1 MTRRTFRRLVGVVLL
16 LIAGGLYLT
25 RPERVD
31 SASIPDHAPDLANGE
46 RMFWAGGCASCHAA
60 PGASGEAK
68 LVLAGG
74 LELDTPFGLF
84 RVPNISPSPEHGIGG
99 WSNTDFLNA
108 MTKGTSPE
116 GLHYYPA
123 FPYGSYRNMTFTDL
137 IDMKAYLDTLP
148 VSDNQVADHALDF
161 PFSWRSALGLWKLL
175 FLDTTPVPAPPGA
188 GDVAERGAYLVA
200 GPGHCAECH
209 TPRNALGGLDTA
221 RWLAGGPNPDGK
233 GTIPDITPSPHG
245 IGSWSATD
253 IAYYLES
260 GFTPDFDSVGGS
272 MTAVQ
277 ESWAKLPA
285 ADREAVAAYLKTI
298 PPSAPAAD

>member
-31 SASIPDHAPDLANGE
+31 PAAIPDHAPDLANGE

-161 PFSWRSALGLWKLL
+161 PFSWRSALGMWKLL
-175 FLDTTPVPAPPGA
+175 FLDTAPVPAPPGA

-209 TPRNALGGLDTA
+209 TPRNALGGLDTS
-221 RWLAGGPNPDGK
+221 RWLAGGPNPDGE
-233 GTIPDITPSPHG
+233 GTIPDITPAPHG

-285 ADREAVAAYLKTI
+285 ADREAVAAYLKSI
-298 PPSAPAAD
+298 PSSAAPAD